1 MGLQELKA
9 LLGDNEEAIKHY
21 EEAVGTQEELTK
33 RLNFLE
39 TDAKKAFTARDEL
52 KNQLK
57 TVKEK
62 LGLEDITD
70 EALEKVLKGRKSDD
84 AEVNN
89 LKSMLEKATKER
101 EEIESGYKSKLSE
114 FVLKSELTKTGL
126 AQKAING
133 EMYGILESLALK
145 GAKTDENG
153 VIIFT
158 NEDGST
164 KYVNGKPMTLAD
176 RVAELENSEAYAPMF
191 KPNGKGG
198 TGAGRSGGANGSKK
212 RSEMT
217 HGEKAEFI
225 TKFGQDEFLKL
236 PK

>member
-1 MGLQELKA
+1 MSLDKLKELI
-9 LLGDNEEAIKHY
+9 GENEEGLKVLNEVAT
-21 EEAVGTQEELTK
+21 TQTELTK
-33 RLNFLE
+33 KLNFLE
-39 TDAKKAFTARDEL
+39 LESKRAFEARDTF
-52 KNQLK
+52 KTQLK

-70 EALEKVLKGRKSDD
+70 EALEKVLKGKKSDD

-89 LKSMLEKATKER
+89 LKAMLEKATKER